1 MKATT
6 SLAALVALSAVSF
19 SAIGGTPPTIGGQ
32 ANIAANIE
40 GGIVNAGAGASG
52 FQGTVKQAVASVL
65 TGSVSGG
72 LKLSVDLKGGIVNVG
87 AGAEGAKIISCQ
99 SVGTIGSDCN

>member
-1 MKATT
+1 MKHT
-6 SLAALVALSAVSF
+6 SCVALIALSAI
-19 SAIGGTPPTIGGQ
+19 ALPAAAGQPPTIGGQ
-32 ANIAANIE
+32 ADISANIT

-52 FQGTVKQAVASVL
+52 FKGTVKQAVASVL
-65 TGSVSGG
+65 TGNVSGG

-87 AGAEGAKIISCQ
+87 AGASGASITSCQ